1 VNGPT
6 VFVGLGGNLGPSKR
20 AFRNGAS
27 QLREASKATLPSGL
41 YRSAPREREDQP
53 DFLNAAVSLD
63 VDLEPRELVRLL
75 KTLESELGRSPQGE
89 RWGPRLIDLDILAIE
104 GVCLD
109 EPGLTIPHPRLH
121 ERRFALEPLAEL
133 APDLRPWAA
142 CVGDPKR
149 DLTVLEALDAV
160 LDQRVERIAGPEW
173 ATAGDT
179 A

>member
-1 VNGPT
+1 
-6 VFVGLGGNLGPSKR
+6 
-20 AFRNGAS
+20 
-27 QLREASKATLPSGL
+27 
-41 YRSAPREREDQP
+41 
-53 DFLNAAVSLD
+53 LD
-63 VDLEPRELVRLL
+63 INLEPGELLRLL
-75 KTLESELGRSPQGE
+75 KSLEADLGRDPGGE

-104 GVCLD
+104 GVCMD

-149 DLTVLEALDAV
+149 DLTVVEALDAV

-173 ATAGDT
+173 ATGGDLV
-179 A
+179 